1 MRIAPLVLVS
11 ALVSCATSPGIDQPA
26 TTETVRVV
34 SPGRT
39 VAVTMMPSHAATAV
53 EIDGPPAAVFSLLRA
68 VYEEV
73 GIEVNHLDSRSRV
86 LGHND
91 LRVRRR
97 LGNVPLSR
105 YLDCGRT
112 QGSPSADTYEIT
124 LQIQTQVRDNTS
136 NSTVQ
141 TTLAATGASVN
152 FPGAPVR
159 CTSTGELE
167 KRIFEVLEKKMKG

>member
-1 MRIAPLVLVS
+1 
-11 ALVSCATSPGIDQPA
+11 
-26 TTETVRVV
+26 
-34 SPGRT
+34 
-39 VAVTMMPSHAATAV
+39 
-53 EIDGPPAAVFSLLRA
+53 
-68 VYEEV
+68 
-73 GIEVNHLDSRSRV
+73 
-86 LGHND
+86 
-91 LRVRRR
+91 
-97 LGNVPLSR
+97 VPLSR

-167 KRIFEVLEKKMKG
+167 KRIFEVLEKKMRG

>member
-1 MRIAPLVLVS
+1 MRIAPFILIS
-11 ALVSCATSPGIDQPA
+11 ALASCATSQGGDPPA

-34 SPGRT
+34 SPGST
-39 VAVTMMPSHAATAV
+39 VAVTMMASHAAKAV
-53 EIDGPPAAVFSLLRA
+53 EIDGPPAAVFSLLAA
-68 VYEEV
+68 VYQEV
-73 GIEVNHLDSRSRV
+73 GIDVNHLDSRNRV

-91 LRVRRR
+91 LRLRRR

-112 QGSPSADTYEIT
+112 QGGSNADTHEVT
-124 LQIQTQVRDNTS
+124 MQVQTQVRDNTS
-136 NSTVQ
+136 NSTVR
-141 TTLAATGASVN
+141 TTLTATSTSVN

-159 CTSTGELE
+159 CSSTGELE